1 MLASHGEAPD
11 GDDLMVAIDQE
22 ERCAAEERRQKRRQ
36 KRKER
41 KRAVK
46 AQVTAAATSTAG
58 SGTSSHGSGSGRGG
72 KGSMSGA
79 TKMKPTKAAVKASVG
94 ARASHGGVLVRRS
107 DNAGE
112 TAAPVSVHRKRHVHS
127 VDLPCQ
133 EGGCCDPEACSK
145 SVKVEKDDAV
155 TRSEEGVAHIRAGLT
170 VGPGFPDAV
179 SLGLIFPVSPEEGI
193 KSFFYKHDV
202 EYFMFCVKLWD
213 KVGSLPDLTGPV
225 GLSTLVE

>member
-72 KGSMSGA
+72 KGSNSMSGAGSVSGA
-79 TKMKPTKAAVKASVG
+79 TKMKPTKAAVKANVG

-127 VDLPCQ
+127 ADSPCQ
-133 EGGCCDPEACSK
+133 EGGCCDPDACSK
-145 SVKVEKDDAV
+145 SVKVEKDNTV
-155 TRSEEGVAHIRAGLT
+155 MRSDEGVAHIRAGLT

-179 SLGLIFPVSPEEGI
+179 SLGFIFSVLPKGT
-193 KSFFYKHDV
+193 KSF
-202 EYFMFCVKLWD
+202 L
-213 KVGSLPDLTGPV
+213 
-225 GLSTLVE
+225 